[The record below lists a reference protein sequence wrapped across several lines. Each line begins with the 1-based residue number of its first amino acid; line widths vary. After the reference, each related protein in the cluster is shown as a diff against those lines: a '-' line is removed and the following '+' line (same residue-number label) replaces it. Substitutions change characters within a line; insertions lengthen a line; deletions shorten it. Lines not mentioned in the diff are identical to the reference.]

1 MVFYFTATGNSLYA
15 AKQFSD
21 KPISIPQI
29 IHKDSLIFEDS
40 SIGIVFPVYCNM
52 PPSIVVDFLN
62 KATFKT
68 DYFYTILTYGNRHS
82 GAAEYTRQIAE
93 QAGVKLDYACNILM
107 ADNYLPV
114 FDMNEQMIIDK
125 RVDEQLSKAV
135 NDVKAQR
142 RYIPPITDEEI
153 KHHEELM
160 EMNKKMPQFNNGEQL
175 MFKDE
180 CTGCGIC
187 TKVCPI
193 ENISVENSRAVRK
206 SEKCLFCLA
215 CIQNC
220 PCKAIGLKIM
230 DKNPNA
236 RYRNEHISLTE
247 IIEANNQNKK

>member
-15 AKQFSD
+15 AKKFSD
-21 KPISIPQI
+21 EPVSIPQI
-29 IHKDSLIFEDS
+29 IHGDNLFFEDD

-52 PPSIVVDFLN
+52 PPSIVADFLN

-68 DYFYTILTYGNRHS
+68 DYFYAILTYGNRHS

-93 QAGVKLDYACNILM
+93 QAGLKLDYACNILM
-107 ADNYLPV
+107 VDNYLPM
-114 FDMNEQMIIDK
+114 FDMDEQKTIDK
-125 RVDEQLSKAV
+125 HVDEQLNRAV
-135 NDVKAQR
+135 EDVKARR

-160 EMNKKMPQFNNGEQL
+160 AINKKMPQFNSGEQL
-175 MFKDE
+175 MFKDG

-187 TKVCPI
+187 AKVCPI
-193 ENISVENSRAVRK
+193 GNITLENKRAVRK

-220 PCKAIGLKIM
+220 PHKAIGLKIM

-247 IIEANNQNKK
+247 IIEANDQNTH